1 MDIIHNTRHHRTTRA
16 NNGRQI
22 DSCCCHNHTGNNLI
36 AVGYQYQTIKAM
48 CHCHGFH
55 TICNEFT
62 AGKAVFHADMSHGN
76 AVANTNGRHFDGGT
90 ASHTDTSFYG
100 FCYFIQ
106 MKMSG
111 NNFTMSRNYAN
122 QRTIQ
127 FFFCIPHGI
136 KQAAHRLS
144 LIHIS
149 NRINGI
155 VQISYEKTFCHFL
168 VYQVLDVL
176 HVAFKIVNHTAL
188 PLFQISF
195 QSQWSKFDIAHC
207 IHLYSS

>member
-1 MDIIHNTRHHRTTRA
+1 MGIIYNTGHHRTTGT

-76 AVANTNGRHFDGGT
+76 PVTNANGRHFDGGT

-136 KQAAHRLS
+136 KQAAHRGFFNTLCYTCTSQILHICMRARSIYRKSTLS
-144 LIHIS
+144 GAFP
-149 NRINGI
+149 RGI
-155 VQISYEKTFCHFL
+155 P
-168 VYQVLDVL
+168 
-176 HVAFKIVNHTAL
+176 L
-188 PLFQISF
+188 PP
-195 QSQWSKFDIAHC
+195 
-207 IHLYSS
+207 SSLLC